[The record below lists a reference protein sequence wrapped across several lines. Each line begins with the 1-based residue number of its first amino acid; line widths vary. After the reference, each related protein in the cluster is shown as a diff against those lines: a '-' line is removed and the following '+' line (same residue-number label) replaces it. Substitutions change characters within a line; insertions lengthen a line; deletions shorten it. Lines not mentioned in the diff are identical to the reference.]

1 MISQV
6 ESLINLKTS
15 NKIEEADQF
24 RYITSRFLVCV
35 LDYTV
40 PSGFDPN
47 DSCRGQVHEYGLD
60 FLELADR
67 VPEQHD
73 TEADKHPGEVWTR
86 RSEGPEEGVPKQQ
99 VDYLQ

>member
-1 MISQV
+1 MCIS
-6 ESLINLKTS
+6 SLILFSKKSPSNKIYFASRKFDQLKTS
-15 NKIEEADQF
+15 NKIEKADKF
-24 RYITSRFLVCV
+24 RYVISRFLVLRV

-67 VPEQHD
+67 VSEQHD
-73 TEADKHPGEVWTR
+73 TEADKHLGEVWTR
-86 RSEGPEEGVPKQQ
+86 
-99 VDYLQ
+99 